1 MKFGYTIIYTD
12 DVAESISFFERAF
25 GLRRRFVHESGY
37 GELETGETTL
47 SFASHELGKG
57 NLPDGYIRVD
67 EAKPVGVEIA
77 LVTEDVQGAYG
88 FFKEAGFSVNA
99 RVMTSIPSQVAEAA
113 TNAVDVSGIALAP
126 GLFASVQ
133 RNINLRLVGD
143 KQSLRP
149 GFSSTR
155 LIARA
160 DLFGADE
167 AATMRNL
174 RGRKI
179 AGPGRT
185 SIGYYLVAAL
195 FRKHGMGLDDM
206 EYVELPLPDM
216 AAAMASGAVDGALL
230 IDPFLSRAVQG
241 GIGRVVSDLVEFVPP
256 GGSIAPLIYS
266 EKFGA
271 ERDVAVRF
279 MTAYMRGVR
288 VYNDAMGKG
297 VDRDKVIEIVAKG
310 ANVPVAVVAN
320 GFPTGLD
327 PDQKLDK
334 DFIAKVQSFYV
345 EQKLVEKAADIDRMV
360 DTSFADAAREQLGV
374 YK

>member
-1 MKFGYTIIYTD
+1 MNVRLI
-12 DVAESISFFERAF
+12 
-25 GLRRRFVHESGY
+25 
-37 GELETGETTL
+37 TL
-47 SFASHELGKG
+47 SALGLALGAFAYGLLRPQWSAAPAAASAIREISYASLGG
-57 NLPDGYIRVD
+57 TTDAGIYIAD
-67 EAKPVGVEIA
+67 
-77 LVTEDVQGAYG
+77 AYG
-88 FFKEAGFSVNA
+88 FFKEAGFNVNS

-113 TNAVDVSGIALAP
+113 TNAVEVSGIALAP

-241 GIGRVVSDLVEFVPP
+241 GLGRVVSDLVEFVPP

-266 EKFGA
+266 EKFAA
-271 ERDVAVRF
+271 EREVAVRF

-288 VYNDAMGKG
+288 IYNDAMGKG
-297 VDRDKVIEIVAKG
+297 IDRDKVIEIVAKG
-310 ANVPVAVVAN
+310 ANVPVPVVAN

-334 DFIAKVQSFYV
+334 DFINKVQSFYI

-360 DTSFADAAREQLGV
+360 DTSFADAARKQLGV